1 MKRKNRNQTQTHS
14 ANLVTRFI
22 SQFAEL
28 GINQIKTAITNF
40 ISLFIFVIVL
50 VFAVVYIGIPSLGS
64 LFNSLSPWSQ
74 QKQEISAKN
83 NVRDAYSSIIGSN
96 VGVISQNGFISWF
109 SSKEA
114 KEIDISIP
122 KLINYSPLFDDD
134 SNRSKLKTAFEN
146 SINND
151 IISQSAGTYKIIY
164 DGDLVGGW
172 KNGKKISVFLA
183 QFLGSLLYQEDL
195 EITQKLTAKVL
206 DEQKI
211 DYYYPHPRV
220 PLNPY
225 QDKLKETRFC
235 FEEEI
240 YFLLEEYEFV
250 EVHGFYS
257 ISLLMVKNIE
267 GVSVH
272 GYRTF
277 LTTHESNVFA
287 KRGVPY
293 QNLSQSDTPV
303 DIIMPVY
310 NGAETISQTIDSVL
324 NQTHQ
329 AFRLLIVDDGSTD
342 NTEEVCKPYL
352 VDERVQYI
360 RESHKGISETLNRG
374 VSLSQTA
381 YVARQDADDIWMP
394 WHLDLL
400 LHELEEN
407 PQIDLIGARVIA
419 EEDEMTDKMERNPKH
434 GLSGEPLWLELAY
447 RNVFNHSTVIFKRS
461 AYDEAGGYDAK
472 CDGFEDWHL
481 WARMVT
487 KENASVLNIVTTYY
501 RLSERHK
508 RGMAFRARLARSRGL
523 RLEDVLD

>member
-1 MKRKNRNQTQTHS
+1 MEN
-14 ANLVTRFI
+14 I
-22 SQFAEL
+22 
-28 GINQIKTAITNF
+28 
-40 ISLFIFVIVL
+40 IFCSSPFQVL
-50 VFAVVYIGIPSLGS
+50 VAREVVQTVSEDFIGIYL
-64 LFNSLSPWSQ
+64 
-74 QKQEISAKN
+74 KM
-83 NVRDAYSSIIGSN
+83 SN
-96 VGVISQNGFISWF
+96 DERQTYYAERMEEFCEEVLVLEG
-109 SSKEA
+109 
-114 KEIDISIP
+114 
-122 KLINYSPLFDDD
+122 
-134 SNRSKLKTAFEN
+134 KTAF
-146 SINND
+146 ND
-151 IISQSAGTYKIIY
+151 IQEFLKDKSIRNLYLASLDNPVALSIFNPSTTNLYTFD
-164 DGDLVGGW
+164 DGSTSIVPLNLYTQNLESVIPYTNFTLKAIMSLSNRHYTVFEDCVLFPKDKQVLLNLHLEPSHFHRA
-172 KNGKKISVFLA
+172 KNGKKISVFLG

-195 EITQKLTAKVL
+195 ELTRKLTAKVL

-240 YFLLEEYEFV
+240 YLLLEEYEFV

-257 ISLLMVKNIE
+257 TSLLLVKNIE
-267 GVSVH
+267 GVSVQ

-287 KRGVPY
+287 KLGVPY
-293 QNLSQSDTPV
+293 QNMSQSDTPV
-303 DIIMPVY
+303 DIVMPVY

-352 VDERVQYI
+352 VDERIQYI
-360 RESHKGISETLNRG
+360 REGHKGISETLNRG

-481 WARMVT
+481 WSRIVT

-501 RLSERHK
+501 RLSERYK
-508 RGMAFRARLARSRGL
+508 RGMTFRARLARSRGL
-523 RLEDVLD
+523 RLEDVLK